1 MDESIAKGHTYSIFD
16 EDGTPFAFN
25 ISHEELWDWARIS
38 NLIIYYKNGIP
49 YLARTSDIIGTK
61 YRIEAI

>member
-1 MDESIAKGHTYSIFD
+1 MDDIIAKAYAYSIFD
-16 EDGTPFAFN
+16 EDGTPLALD
-25 ISHEELWDWARIS
+25 ISYEDLLVWAKS
-38 NLIIYYKNGIP
+38 NNLIVYYKAEVP